1 MIAVVWLPVL
11 TAPMVGK
18 ALQVLYKL
26 AENQVILVL
35 ETRKLKSCTRAN
47 FDKENWRMVM
57 SLENNSVKVI
67 FVRAVA
73 VLILL
78 AIMGQGS
85 LRAQSTGTIS
95 GTVADATG
103 AVVPGAEIT
112 VRNVE
117 TGITRVLTTNER
129 GRYAV
134 PQLPPGSYEI
144 SASTSGF
151 QTEVRS
157 GITLTIGREAMV
169 DFSLTV
175 GSVTERVEVTGE
187 APLIETTT
195 STVSG
200 MIDSKQMRDIPL
212 NSRSFIE

>member
-1 MIAVVWLPVL
+1 MHRISICCA
-11 TAPMVGK
+11 AIC
-18 ALQVLYKL
+18 ALLWVTLAAAQV
-26 AENQVILVL
+26 
-35 ETRKLKSCTRAN
+35 
-47 FDKENWRMVM
+47 
-57 SLENNSVKVI
+57 
-67 FVRAVA
+67 
-73 VLILL
+73 
-78 AIMGQGS
+78 
-85 LRAQSTGTIS
+85 STGTIT
-95 GTVADATG
+95 GTVSDATG
-103 AVVPGAEIT
+103 AVVPGAAVT

-117 TGITRVLTTNER
+117 TGITRALTTNER
-129 GRYAV
+129 GRFSA